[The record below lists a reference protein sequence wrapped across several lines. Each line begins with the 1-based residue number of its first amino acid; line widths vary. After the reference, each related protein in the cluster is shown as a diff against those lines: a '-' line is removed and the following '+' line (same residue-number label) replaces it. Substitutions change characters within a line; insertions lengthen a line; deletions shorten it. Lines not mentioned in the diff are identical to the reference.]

1 MGVLEP
7 PQALLHAAL
16 GHEKFKCPPPPSV
29 FCKEGGQ
36 GEAPKSLRFAHK
48 EQLTRKAPEIVFV
61 SLRMS
66 AGTSFLKIPAHL
78 QKTFP
83 AD

>member
-1 MGVLEP
+1 MDTLEP
-7 PQALLHAAL
+7 PQALLHAVL
-16 GHEKFKCPPPPSV
+16 GHEKFKCHPRSV

-78 QKTFP
+78 QKTFL